1 MTHEDAKRPVDKE
14 CAFTKSSTE
23 NKITGVLSVYTD
35 RDNEVAVT
43 IGGSRMLSSNIPGI
57 QYIHLERDKGI
68 LYNYEIH
75 VYGRCPAE
83 YKSMEMFFKD
93 GDSKVHKVTIS
104 SDDDKWH
111 NEKYNSQKP
120 DLSEITWTYNK

>member
-1 MTHEDAKRPVDKE
+1 MTHEDAERPVDKE

-23 NKITGVLSVYTD
+23 NKMTGILSVYTD

-43 IGGSRMLSSNIPGI
+43 VSGSRMLSSSIPGI
-57 QYIHLERDKGI
+57 HYIHLERDKGI

-75 VYGRCPAE
+75 VYGRCPNE
-83 YKSMEMFFKD
+83 YKNMEMFFKD
-93 GDSKVHKVTIS
+93 GEGKVHKVSIS
-104 SDDDKWH
+104 SDSDKWH

-120 DLSEITWTYNK
+120 DISEITWTYNK